1 MSLFRFLL
9 GRRLASHEDKD
20 EKIGP
25 GKGIGIFGIDAL
37 GSAVYGPEASLTIL
51 IPLGLAGVR
60 YLLPVTLLISFSIIL
75 VYISY
80 NQCMKHYPDG
90 GGTYS
95 VVSENLGTFM
105 GLVAGASLMV
115 DYILVVA
122 VGISAGV
129 GTLISV
135 FPGLRNYT
143 LLICLAILL
152 ILTIINLRGVSDTGS
167 AFIIPAYLFMI
178 SMLIVLIAGIV
189 KSGNV
194 GENSD
199 IIMTNQ
205 NSGINYLLL
214 FQTWAYG
221 SIAMTGVEGVSNGI
235 PVFREPLVKNSR
247 ITLAVIIGTLIIMLI
262 LTAILCNSLGIGA
275 TQPGSTGYKSVL
287 FMLVMAVTGG
297 GWLSYIP
304 VISILLIVVFQANT
318 SFSGF
323 PGLCNLISQNGFL
336 PQSMGNKGRRLVY
349 TYGINILSI
358 LAAFLLIG
366 FGGVTDRLLPLFAIS
381 ALTTFTLSQAG
392 MIVHWKRHDNK
403 NRILNIIINAAG
415 MILTGTAAITVL
427 IMKFTEG
434 AWLVLIVFP
443 LILIFMQNVSKH
455 YRAVQKQLNNN
466 EPVSCDET
474 ESPVVILPAEE
485 WDNNTAKALQFAISF
500 SKEIIVLHVSIDDK
514 KSNLISHWNEY
525 VEKPLID
532 KNMPVPQLK
541 IFHSRY
547 RLIITPVIDYVI
559 DFERENPS
567 RKILL
572 LIPKLVE
579 RKWYHRFLHNQRGLL
594 IAGMLL
600 YKGSERTAIV
610 YVPWH
615 LTSDNQDT

>member
-51 IPLGLAGVR
+51 IPLGLTGVS

-105 GLVAGASLMV
+105 GLVAGASLMI

-135 FPGLRNYT
+135 FPELKNYT

-167 AFIIPAYLFMI
+167 FFIIPAYLFMI
-178 SMLIVLIAGIV
+178 SMLIVLIAGII
-189 KSGNV
+189 KSGIG
-194 GENSD
+194 GENSGM
-199 IIMTNQ
+199 IMVHQ
-205 NSGINYLLL
+205 DSKVNYLLL

-235 PVFREPLVKNSR
+235 PIFREPVIKNSR

-262 LTAILCNSLGIGA
+262 LTAVLCNILGIGA

-287 FMLVMAVTGG
+287 YMLIVAVTGG
-297 GWLSYIP
+297 GWLSYLP

-336 PQSMGNKGRRLVY
+336 PESLGNKGRRLVY

-358 LAAFLLIG
+358 LAAILLIG

-381 ALTTFTLSQAG
+381 ALVTFTLSQAG
-392 MIVHWKRHDNK
+392 MIVHWKKHDNK
-403 NRILNIIINAAG
+403 SKVLNIIVNAAG

-434 AWLVLIVFP
+434 AWLVLLVFP

-455 YRAVQKQLNNN
+455 YKAVQKQLNNN
-466 EPVSCDET
+466 EPFSYET

-500 SKEIIVLHVSIDDK
+500 AKEIIVLHVSIDDK
-514 KSNLISHWNEY
+514 KSNLITHWNEY
-525 VEKPLID
+525 VEQPLTD
-532 KNMPVPQLK
+532 MNMPVPQLK

-547 RLIITPVIDYVI
+547 RLIITPVVDYVL
-559 DFERENPS
+559 DFERKNPS

-600 YKGSERTAIV
+600 YKGSERTALV

-615 LTSDNQDT
+615 LTSDNRDN